1 MRLENLTRTQVG
13 ELAPTA
19 VAVLPIGAT
28 EQHGPHLPIKVDAF
42 LVERV
47 AVAAT
52 DHMPAGTLAVV
63 CPTLPFGASHHH
75 LIYPGT
81 MSLASGTLGRVLAD
95 LTDSL
100 VAGGFRRIYLLN
112 GHGGNEEVV
121 RLAARE
127 LALRHDVIAA
137 AASYWTIAWQAM
149 IPAGALEIGR
159 VPGHAGGFETSLML
173 ATDPSSVHTNLL
185 PLPRNGLGNRVDQD
199 PVARPQVHSHGSWSA
214 TDGYSD
220 DARDAT
226 ADWGEAMFEVIARAV
241 AAELGAV
248 AATKLHD
255 SGSLDTRDRSGRE
268 PSTDS

>member
-1 MRLENLTRTQVG
+1 MRLEDLTRTQVG
-13 ELAPTA
+13 ELAPMA
-19 VAVLPIGAT
+19 VAVLPVGAT
-28 EQHGPHLPIKVDAF
+28 EQHGPHLPTKVDAF
-42 LVERV
+42 LVERI
-47 AVAAT
+47 AVAAAE
-52 DHMPAGTLAVV
+52 HMPGGSPAIV

-75 LIYPGT
+75 LVYPGT

-100 VAGGFRRIYLLN
+100 VDGGFRRIYILN

-127 LALRHDVIAA
+127 LVLRHAVVAA

-149 IPAGALEIGR
+149 MHAGALDIGR

-173 ATDPSSVHTNLL
+173 ATDASSVHTNLL

-199 PVARPQVHSHGSWSA
+199 PVARPQVHAHGSWTA

-226 ADWGEAMFEVIARAV
+226 GERGQVMFDVIARAV
-241 AAELGAV
+241 GAELGRF
-248 AATKLHD
+248 ATVKVHGTE
-255 SGSLDTRDRSGRE
+255 SPIHRDGSGRE
-268 PSTDS
+268 PPTDS